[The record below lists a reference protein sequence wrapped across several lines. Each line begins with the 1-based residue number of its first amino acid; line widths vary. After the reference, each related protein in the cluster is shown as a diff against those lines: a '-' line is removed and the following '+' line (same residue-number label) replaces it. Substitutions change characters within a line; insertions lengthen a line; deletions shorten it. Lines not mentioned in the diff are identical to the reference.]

1 MNPDSSSYSSDL
13 NDSHL
18 HYFVNKIDNAARGIV
33 SDPVG
38 VMADAGIMEYIAYVF
53 DKKRDRYKKVV
64 LYQWGD
70 QQITND
76 APEAAELYAWL
87 MRMGQYN
94 K

>member
-1 MNPDSSSYSSDL
+1 MAY
-13 NDSHL
+13 
-18 HYFVNKIDNAARGIV
+18 AEIV
-33 SDPVG
+33 
-38 VMADAGIMEYIAYVF
+38 EYIAYVF

-76 APEAAELYAWL
+76 APEATELNAWL
-87 MRMGQYN
+87 MQMGQYN